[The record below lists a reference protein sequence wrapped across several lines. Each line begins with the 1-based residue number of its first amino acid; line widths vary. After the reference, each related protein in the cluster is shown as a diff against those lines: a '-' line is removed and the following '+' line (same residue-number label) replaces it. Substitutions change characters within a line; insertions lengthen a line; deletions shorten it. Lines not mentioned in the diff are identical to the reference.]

1 MEGLMGTKIL
11 LVEDEKDIVEFL
23 QYNLEKEGFEVI
35 VAYDGEEALKRVNE
49 MPDLIVLDLMLPKI
63 NGFDVCKRITM
74 NERYEGIP
82 IIILTAKNTETDEI
96 VGLELGASDYIVKPV
111 SPQKLIVR
119 IKANLK
125 KLEKSNVQYKP
136 NQIVIGPVVID
147 REKYSIF
154 IDKEEISLTRKE
166 FDLIYYLA
174 NQQGKVINREVLLKE
189 VWGEDIYVVERTV
202 DVHVRKIREK
212 LGDYANII
220 ETVKGVG
227 YRFKEIKELRK

>member
-1 MEGLMGTKIL
+1 MRTKIL

-35 VAYDGEEALKRVNE
+35 VAYDGEEALRRVNE
-49 MPDLIVLDLMLPKI
+49 MPDLIVLDIMLPKI
-63 NGFDVCKRITM
+63 NGFDVCKRIRM

-82 IIILTAKNTETDEI
+82 IIILTAKNTEIDEI
-96 VGLELGASDYIVKPV
+96 LGLELGANDYIVKPI

-125 KLEKSNVQYKP
+125 KIEKSNIQYKP

-166 FDLIYYLA
+166 FDLVYYLA

>member
-1 MEGLMGTKIL
+1 MREKIL
-11 LVEDEKDIVEFL
+11 LVEDEKDIVEFM
-23 QYNLEKEGFEVI
+23 QYNLEKEGFDVI
-35 VAYDGEEALKRVNE
+35 VAYDGEETLKKVNE
-49 MPDLIVLDLMLPKI
+49 MPDLIVLDIMLPKI
-63 NGFDVCKRITM
+63 NGFDVCKRIRS
-74 NERYEGIP
+74 NERFEGIP
-82 IIILTAKNTETDEI
+82 IIILTAKNTEIDEI
-96 VGLELGASDYIVKPV
+96 LGLELGANDYIVKPI

-125 KLEKSNVQYKP
+125 KVEKSNVQFKP
-136 NQIVIGPVVID
+136 NQIVLGPVVID

-154 IDKEEISLTRKE
+154 IDKDEIPLTRKE
-166 FDLIYYLA
+166 FELLYYLA
-174 NQQGKVINREVLLKE
+174 NQQGKVINREVILKE

-227 YRFKEIKELRK
+227 YRFKEIKELKR

>member
-1 MEGLMGTKIL
+1 
-11 LVEDEKDIVEFL
+11 
-23 QYNLEKEGFEVI
+23 
-35 VAYDGEEALKRVNE
+35 
-49 MPDLIVLDLMLPKI
+49 
-63 NGFDVCKRITM
+63 M

-82 IIILTAKNTETDEI
+82 IIILTAKNTEIDEI
-96 VGLELGASDYIVKPV
+96 LGLELGANDYIVKPI

-125 KLEKSNVQYKP
+125 KIEKSNIQFKP

>member
-1 MEGLMGTKIL
+1 MRTKIL
-11 LVEDEKDIVEFL
+11 LVDDEKDIVEFL

-35 VAYDGEEALKRVNE
+35 VAYDGEEALRRVNE
-49 MPDLIVLDLMLPKI
+49 MPDLIVLDIMLPKI
-63 NGFDVCKRITM
+63 NGFDVCKRIRM

-82 IIILTAKNTETDEI
+82 IIILTAKNTEIDEI
-96 VGLELGASDYIVKPV
+96 LGLELGANDYIVKPI

-125 KLEKSNVQYKP
+125 KIEKSNIQFKP

-166 FDLIYYLA
+166 FDLIYCLA

>member
-1 MEGLMGTKIL
+1 MRTKIL
-11 LVEDEKDIVEFL
+11 LVDDEKDIVEFL
-23 QYNLEKEGFEVI
+23 QYNLEKEGFDVI
-35 VAYDGEEALKRVNE
+35 VAYDGEEALKKVNE
-49 MPDLIVLDLMLPKI
+49 MPDLIVLDIMLPKI
-63 NGFDVCKRITM
+63 NGFDVCKRIRS
-74 NERYEGIP
+74 NERFEGIP
-82 IIILTAKNTETDEI
+82 IIILTAKNTEIDEI
-96 VGLELGASDYIVKPV
+96 LGLELGANDYIVKPI

-125 KLEKSNVQYKP
+125 KIEKSNIQFKP

>member
-1 MEGLMGTKIL
+1 MEGLMSTKIL

-63 NGFDVCKRITM
+63 NGFDVCKRIRM
-74 NERYEGIP
+74 NERYVGIP
-82 IIILTAKNTETDEI
+82 IIILTAKNTEIDEI
-96 VGLELGASDYIVKPV
+96 LGLELGASDYIVKPV

-125 KLEKSNVQYKP
+125 KLEKSNVQFKP

-154 IDKEEISLTRKE
+154 IDKDEISLTRKE